1 MTTCVDSQDPNRSV
15 TVQSLSE
22 KGRQCRGWIT
32 VTGRRLRTGLNVHLR
47 IHSSYVLTY
56 ILCPSP
62 QVEKGIERVDPAS
75 HSPNLI
81 LQDSGVAV
89 FSGRG
94 KAMVMRAR
102 VSGGRIRVDVH
113 VGTLRMQPGC
123 RVWSLSCSP
132 YDACDCE
139 NHCFAVAQAR
149 IRSGGWV

>member
-1 MTTCVDSQDPNRSV
+1 M
-15 TVQSLSE
+15 
-22 KGRQCRGWIT
+22 
-32 VTGRRLRTGLNVHLR
+32 HLR

-75 HSPNLI
+75 HSPNLSF
-81 LQDSGVAV
+81 QGSAVAV
-89 FSGRG
+89 FSGCG
-94 KAMVMRAR
+94 EAMVVRAR
-102 VSGGRIRVDVH
+102 VSDVRIRIGAR
-113 VGTLRMQPGC
+113 VGTPGMHSEC

-149 IRSGGWV
+149 IRSEGWV